1 MLYYI
6 FIGRNGQGEFIM
18 EKFLQSQLYK
28 RKSPNL
34 IKLGFD
40 FNNDILIEYN
50 NIKAKLEKEYIKNKG
65 SMLTLKKKYDIPST
79 KTISTLFNLFDIKS
93 RSFGEATSNAIYQ
106 KRKDVVTSKF
116 QHIYHTTWDGELVYL
131 RSSHELDF
139 AKYLDN
145 LKIKYLVEHLRIEYY
160 DSTHK
165 KLRIAI
171 PDFYI
176 PSTNTIIEVKST
188 YWLNIQNMEDKVKEY
203 KKLKYNFQIY
213 LDHELKESIH

>member
-1 MLYYI
+1 MKK
-6 FIGRNGQGEFIM
+6 FI
-18 EKFLQSQLYK
+18 QSQLYK

-34 IKLGFD
+34 TKLGFD
-40 FNNDILIEYN
+40 FNNDLLAEYN
-50 NIKAKLEKEYIKNKG
+50 NIKAKLEEDYIKDKG
-65 SMLTLKKKYDIPST
+65 SMLTIKRKYGIPST
-79 KTISTLFNLFDIKS
+79 KTIDTLFNLFDIKS
-93 RSFGEATSNAIYQ
+93 RSFGEATSNAISQ

-116 QHIYHTTWDGELVYL
+116 QHIYHTTWDGEFIYL

-160 DSTHK
+160 DSTRK

-203 KKLKYNFQIY
+203 RRLKYNFQIY
-213 LDHELKESIH
+213 LDHELKDAIH